1 MRNDAMTWKIRVL
14 RGRPLTNLLTIFTT
28 RWRALSLVVFG
39 LLLPAISFA
48 ATDPFAGTK
57 DEINAALGSSSQLHF
72 ALLAAGMA
80 ISGVTGVLT
89 RNWAA
94 AVGTFVALMIF
105 MNVAGGFIGM
115 S

>member
-1 MRNDAMTWKIRVL
+1 MTWKTHVL
-14 RGRPLTNLLTIFTT
+14 RGQPLTDLSTIFTT
-28 RWRALSLVVFG
+28 RWRALSLAVFG

-48 ATDPFAGTK
+48 AADPFAGTK
-57 DEINAALGSSSQLHF
+57 DEINAAMGSSSELHF

-80 ISGVTGVLT
+80 ISGVTGVMT

-115 S
+115 T